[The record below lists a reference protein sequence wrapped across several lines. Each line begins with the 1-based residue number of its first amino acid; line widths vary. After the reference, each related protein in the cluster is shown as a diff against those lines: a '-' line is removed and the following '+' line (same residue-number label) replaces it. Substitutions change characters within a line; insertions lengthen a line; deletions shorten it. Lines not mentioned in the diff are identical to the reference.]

1 MNFESSILLSTFSL
15 GVTEKYYGLCD
26 RFPYRA
32 GALYAKIAAKELLNA
47 AQGKIQISKLPG
59 PGAVFQLV
67 GLPDDVSLNF
77 IVQSGGTVETD
88 FSLLIDGQKAR
99 GTFAILCNESVKNQG
114 FPAPNPAYPR
124 PIGSSA
130 EEMVSI
136 FQSLGELV
144 LVLAKG
150 AVKVD

>member
-1 MNFESSILLSTFSL
+1 MNLESSILLAAFSL

-26 RFPYRA
+26 RFPYKA
-32 GALYAKIAAKELLNA
+32 GTPFKKIAGKEVLNA
-47 AQGKIQISKLPG
+47 AKGKIEISKLTG
-59 PGAVFQLV
+59 PGAVFRLV

-77 IVQSGGTVETD
+77 IVQSGGAVETD
-88 FSLLIDGQKAR
+88 FSLSIDGQKMR

-124 PIGSSA
+124 PIGNSA
-130 EEMVSI
+130 QEMVSI

-150 AVKVD
+150 TVKVD